1 MFFLIKDPDQAEND
15 KEVEVIMDADQR
27 DCGEG
32 KESDQPSYGKEDGL
46 IKVR

>member
-1 MFFLIKDPDQAEND
+1 MLFLIKDPDQAKNYEED
-15 KEVEVIMDADQR
+15 GVIMDADQP

-32 KESDQPSYGKEDGL
+32 KESDQPSYGKEHGL

>member
-15 KEVEVIMDADQR
+15 EEGEVIMDADQR